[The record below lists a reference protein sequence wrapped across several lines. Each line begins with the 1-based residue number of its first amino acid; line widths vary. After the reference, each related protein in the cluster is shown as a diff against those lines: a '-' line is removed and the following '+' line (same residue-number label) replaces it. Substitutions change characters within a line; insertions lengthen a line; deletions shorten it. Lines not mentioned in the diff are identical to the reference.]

1 MMDRLIDGLYV
12 SGPEQLP
19 FGPSLT
25 VRAYLLQREQGNIL
39 LHRST
44 ALEQDS
50 EALADLGG
58 VSRQYLNHAHEAA
71 PICDWVR
78 DSFNAPLSC
87 HRADAAAASSACTV
101 DATFDARHFATDDLE
116 VIPIPGHT
124 PGATAYLWDNGS
136 HRVLFT
142 GDSIVLGAN
151 GWAAVVL
158 DRVSDRACYI
168 ASLELISTLEFDLLV
183 PWATS
188 GGAPAHAWTK
198 PAESRRHLDAILT
211 RLQAG
216 ENH

>member
-39 LHRST
+39 LYRSA

-50 EALADLGG
+50 EALAHLGG

-78 DSFNAPLSC
+78 ESFNAPLSC

-116 VIPIPGHT
+116 AIPIPGHT

-151 GWAAVVL
+151 DWSAVVL
-158 DRVSDRACYI
+158 DGVSDRARYI
-168 ASLELISTLEFDLLV
+168 ASLELLSTLEFDLLV

-188 GGAPAHAWTK
+188 GAARTHARIDR
-198 PAESRRHLDAILT
+198 AESRRQLAAVIT